1 MTVPIGKLI
10 YEMAVQFR
18 SITIRR
24 GDRELEMKC
33 DGKGE
38 RIDYWVYRNLH
49 VEREGF
55 EQLQT
60 DYRGKFSLKRV
71 RDVWARS
78 MAELVGVEE

>member
-1 MTVPIGKLI
+1 VTVPIGKLI

-38 RIDYWVYRNLH
+38 RIDYWVYRNLQ

-55 EQLQT
+55 EQLQI

>member
-1 MTVPIGKLI
+1 
-10 YEMAVQFR
+10 
-18 SITIRR
+18 
-24 GDRELEMKC
+24 
-33 DGKGE
+33 
-38 RIDYWVYRNLH
+38 VYRNLH

-60 DYRGKFSLKRV
+60 DYRGKFGLKRV